1 MQRQSSRGMAAG
13 GFFLLCLL
21 LAVPATAPAQQDG
34 LPDFTSIVEDQ
45 GKAVVNISTTQK
57 VQGGGRPDLPPQFEG
72 TPFEEF
78 FERFFGD
85 LPRREHETQSLGSG
99 FIISQ
104 DGYIVTN
111 AHVIKNATE
120 IVVQLT
126 NRQQHQAEVVGKD
139 ETLDVALLK
148 VDAEDLP
155 TVEAGD
161 PEALSVGEW
170 VVAIGSPFGFENSVT
185 AGIVSAKG
193 RSLPTD
199 NYVNFIQTDVAVN
212 PGNSGGPLFNLDG
225 EVVGINAQIFSQSGG
240 FMGLS
245 FAIPIDVAMDAVEQ
259 IQEHGKVQRGW
270 LGVYIQDVSPDLAES
285 FGMDK
290 PVGALVA
297 RVVEDSPAAES
308 GLRSGDVI
316 VEVNGEE
323 VRTSGG
329 LPPKIGRLRP
339 GSDASLTVVRDGERQ
354 EIEVAVGS
362 QDRARRAAEEEHPEE
377 VLGMRVR
384 PVAEEDRG
392 DLGLPE
398 GQGVQVA
405 RVTGEPARS
414 AGVRRG
420 DIILKLGNRT
430 VEDPASM
437 ARLAADLPSG
447 RVVPMLVRRGQGALF
462 LPIRI
467 P

>member
-1 MQRQSSRGMAAG
+1 MAAWA
-13 GFFLLCLL
+13 FFLLCLL
-21 LAVPATAPAQQDG
+21 MMAPATSSAQKAG
-34 LPDFTSIVEDQ
+34 LPDFTTIVEDQ

-57 VQGGGRPDLPPQFEG
+57 VQGGGQPNLPPQFEG

-78 FERFFGD
+78 FQRFFGD
-85 LPRREHETQSLGSG
+85 MPRREYETQSLGSG

-126 NRQQHQAEVVGKD
+126 NRQQYQAEVVGKD

-161 PEALSVGEW
+161 PEELSVGEW

-225 EVVGINAQIFSQSGG
+225 KVVGINAQIYSQSGG

-245 FAIPIDVAMDAVEQ
+245 FAIPIDVAMDAVRQ
-259 IQEHGKVQRGW
+259 IQEHGEVQRGW

-316 VEVNGEE
+316 VEVDGEE

-329 LPPKIGRLRP
+329 LPPKIGRIRP
-339 GSDASLTVVRDGERQ
+339 GSEATLTVVRDGERQ
-354 EIEVAVGS
+354 EIEVTVGS
-362 QDRARRAAEEEHPEE
+362 QDRARQAGAEEHPEE

-384 PVAEEDRG
+384 PVAEEDRR

-414 AGVRRG
+414 AGVRQG

-437 ARLAADLPSG
+437 ARLVAELPSG